1 VTGELLLC
9 ILPAGQ
15 PPGTDSAGSA
25 GPALEGLVL
34 HSLTLWIRSAP
45 QPPAP
50 TLEEVRAHHA
60 IVADA
65 WSRFPAVLPVRF
77 GEWFATRGEL
87 MTAVEPKVPEYES
100 ALTRVAGMGEFSI
113 RILDPALAEA
123 AGPEPATATRGTA
136 YLRAALER
144 TRARERAEARGRSVA
159 AQLRE
164 ALGSMIRDERI
175 EPLPSPHGLV
185 MVAHLIA
192 REREAEYEAAAA
204 RFAESARELRFLRTG
219 PWPPWSFTT

>member
-1 VTGELLLC
+1 
-9 ILPAGQ
+9 
-15 PPGTDSAGSA
+15 
-25 GPALEGLVL
+25 
-34 HSLTLWIRSAP
+34 
-45 QPPAP
+45 
-50 TLEEVRAHHA
+50 VRAHHA

-77 GEWFATRGEL
+77 GEWFATREEL
-87 MTAVEPKVPEYES
+87 MAAVEPKVGEYES
-100 ALTRVAGMGEFSI
+100 ALTRVAGTGEFSI

-123 AGPEPATATRGTA
+123 AGPEASTATRGTA

-144 TRARERAEARGRSVA
+144 TRARARAEARGRSVA

-164 ALGSMIRDERI
+164 ALGSLIREERI

-185 MVAHLIA
+185 TVAHLIA
-192 REREAEYEAAAA
+192 RERETEYEAAAA
-204 RFAESARELRFLRTG
+204 RFVESAPDLRFLRTG